1 MNKTKNV
8 YITLPEL
15 LIGITI
21 FVGLSMLFMYKLDQ
35 YLSLS
40 AV

>member
-21 FVGLSMLFMYKLDQ
+21 FIGLSMLFMYKLDQ